1 MILLKGKRAIKVN
14 SLDDFK
20 KDLATQAETFMSMY
34 LYGKVRVPGLYDIHL
49 LESVYRRFGR
59 GKEQYYDHYIRAFSF
74 KQGMSGEVHNDG
86 PHDDYYAPLRP
97 EIGGKVEKLAIG
109 RTRYIDI
116 GQGLGEGMDYDSV
129 IEIFVFFW
137 LRYKKDLSKII
148 KATGEVIRK
157 HEQLPYAEQLY
168 KIAFKA

>member
-1 MILLKGKRAIKVN
+1 MQKERESKIN

-20 KDLATQAETFMSMY
+20 KDLAIQAETFMSMY
-34 LYGKVRVPGLYDIHL
+34 LDGKIRISGLYDIRL
-49 LESVYRRFGR
+49 LESVYRRFGC
-59 GKEQYYDHYIRAFSF
+59 GKEQYYNHYIRAFSF
-74 KQGMSGEVHNDG
+74 KQRRSGEVHNDG
-86 PHDDYYAPLRP
+86 PHDDYYEPLRP

-109 RTRYIDI
+109 RIRCIDI
-116 GQGLGEGMDYDSV
+116 GQGLGEGMNYDSV

-137 LRYKKDLSKII
+137 MRYEKDLSKII

-157 HEQLPYAEQLY
+157 HEQLPYEEQLY